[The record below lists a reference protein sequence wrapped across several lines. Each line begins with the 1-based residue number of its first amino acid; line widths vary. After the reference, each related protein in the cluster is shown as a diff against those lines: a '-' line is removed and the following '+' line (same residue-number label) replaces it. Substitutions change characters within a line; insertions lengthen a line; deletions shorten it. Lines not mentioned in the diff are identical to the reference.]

1 MINYLVLSGGG
12 QTFFSYIGIFDILY
26 KKKYFQLDDI
36 KSIYA
41 TSAGSIVALL
51 LCLNYKW
58 DDIVDYIIRCPW
70 ETKLKI
76 GIDTAMNIFENKGLY
91 SDNLFISMFK
101 PLLIGK
107 NLSLDVTLNELF
119 LYSGISLHIYTFELN
134 EFEEVDLSHLTHPDL
149 KVLEAIRMSC
159 SIPLIISPICRDG
172 KCFIDGGIKNNY
184 PLDKC
189 LNIENCNQE
198 NILGIRNNYDD
209 MKPIT
214 EKSSIDD
221 YIKIM
226 LKQFVRLNT
235 NKTYTPIT
243 NEIDIPTNGV
253 SADLLLDALCN
264 LKIRENIVKEGQEI
278 ATKYLEKIIIDLNL

>member
-12 QTFFSYIGIFDILY
+12 QTFFSYVGIFDILY
-26 KKKYFQLDDI
+26 KKNYFQLDDI

-51 LCLNYKW
+51 LCLDYKW

-70 ETKLKI
+70 EIKLKI

-91 SDNLFISMFK
+91 SDYLFISMFK
-101 PLLIGK
+101 PLLTGK
-107 NLSLDVTLNELF
+107 NLSLDVTLKELF
-119 LYSGISLHIYTFELN
+119 LHSGISLHIYTFELN
-134 EFEEVDLSHLTHPDL
+134 EFEEIDLSHLTHPDL

-189 LNIENCNQE
+189 IDIEKCNEE

-214 EKSSIDD
+214 DESTIDD
-221 YIKIM
+221 YIKIL

-235 NKTYTPIT
+235 NK
-243 NEIDIPTNGV
+243 
-253 SADLLLDALCN
+253 
-264 LKIRENIVKEGQEI
+264 
-278 ATKYLEKIIIDLNL
+278 

>member
-12 QTFFSYIGIFDILY
+12 QTLFSYIGIFDILY
-26 KKKYFQLDDI
+26 NKNYIQLNNI

-51 LCLNYKW
+51 LCLDYKW

-76 GIDTAMNIFENKGLY
+76 GIDTAINMFENKGLY

-107 NLSLDVTLNELF
+107 DLSLDVTLKELF
-119 LYSGISLHIYTFELN
+119 LHSGISLHIYTFELN

-159 SIPLIISPICRDG
+159 SIPLIITPICKDG

-189 LNIENCNQE
+189 LNIEKCNQE
-198 NILGIRNNYDD
+198 NILGIRNNYDNI
-209 MKPIT
+209 KPIT
-214 EKSSIDD
+214 DKSTIND
-221 YIKIM
+221 YIKIF
-226 LKQFVRLNT
+226 LKHFIRLNT
-235 NKTYTPIT
+235 NKKYTPIT
-243 NEIDIPTNGV
+243 NEIYIPTNGI

-264 LKIRENIVKEGQEI
+264 IKTRENIVKEGQEI
-278 ATKYLEKIIIDLNL
+278 AVEYLEKIIIDSN